1 MSQLIGFHFE
11 GQLCHA
17 EIKNNRIVNVWRE
30 GIKLTISDK
39 IRVAIIKK
47 IGESGDALSEM
58 R

>member
-17 EIKNNRIVNVWRE
+17 EIRARRIVNVWHE

-39 IRVAIIKK
+39 IRAAISEKL
-47 IGESGDALSEM
+47 GESQDALHEM

>member
-17 EIKNNRIVNVWRE
+17 EVKNKRIVNVWHD
-30 GIKLTISDK
+30 GLKLDITDK
-39 IRVAIIKK
+39 IRAAVSKK
-47 IGESGDALSEM
+47 LGESQDALSEL